1 MLLPEERL
9 AIREEILTLKTVNL
23 ADVKVIAL
31 AEICEK
37 LLEEII
43 CQESAIEDIHD
54 RITRIQNE

>member
-31 AEICEK
+31 AKI
-37 LLEEII
+37 
-43 CQESAIEDIHD
+43 AND
-54 RITRIQNE
+54 